1 MHTQSL
7 PQEPDQATEQLRWLP
22 DSRVWRVVLGVLA
35 AGVIGLVFAAYLSP
49 NMVLDFANVVFCG

>member
-7 PQEPDQATEQLRWLP
+7 PQESDQATAPLRWLP